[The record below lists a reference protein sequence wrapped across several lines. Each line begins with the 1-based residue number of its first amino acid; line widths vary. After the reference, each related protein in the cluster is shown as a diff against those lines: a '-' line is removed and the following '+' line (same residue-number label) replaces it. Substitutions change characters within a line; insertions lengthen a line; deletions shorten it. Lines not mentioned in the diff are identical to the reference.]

1 MYIKY
6 NKMQS
11 KAFWKLSIRQRKIN
25 LILIIYKIYMY
36 KTSSQ
41 LTLNRYSINI
51 STDTWFTLDRQL
63 VEHWRSHNWLI
74 CIDFHMDGM
83 PVKINSGQLASYKSY
98 ERGTFLQLKYNKTSL
113 VAH

>member
-25 LILIIYKIYMY
+25 LILIIYKIFMF
-36 KTSSQ
+36 KTSGR

-63 VEHWRSHNWLI
+63 VERWRSRNWLV
-74 CIDFHMDGM
+74 CIDLLMDGM
-83 PVKINSGQLASYKSY
+83 SVKINSGQLASYES
-98 ERGTFLQLKYNKTSL
+98 
-113 VAH
+113 